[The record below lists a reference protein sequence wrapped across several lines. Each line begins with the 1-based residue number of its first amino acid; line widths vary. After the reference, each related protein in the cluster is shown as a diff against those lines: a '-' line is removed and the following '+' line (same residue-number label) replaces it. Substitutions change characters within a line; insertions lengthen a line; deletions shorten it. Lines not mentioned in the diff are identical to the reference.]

1 MTHIY
6 IIITVV
12 LVSYRHFTIV
22 FYISL
27 FKELGFRIY
36 DSAIIIIHNQNIKG
50 LAMNKSIPSQIL
62 FVKYGP
68 AFNKHFMADFSC
80 ECTNFRVTH

>member
-1 MTHIY
+1 MFANVKYIFKPAAQIELKETHIY

-12 LVSYRHFTIV
+12 LVSYTHFTTI

-27 FKELGFRIY
+27 IKELGFRIY
-36 DSAIIIIHNQNIKG
+36 GCGIIIIHNQNIKG

-62 FVKYGP
+62 
-68 AFNKHFMADFSC
+68 
-80 ECTNFRVTH
+80 